1 MTKKRRIVELY
12 NFLKLARMSRM
23 TDGERVAFCRLLRQM
38 KPVATEVSEAVQDAI
53 EKAREELKDEREV
66 MAFADRAVDDLIG
79 QDVDI
84 AINTMTQEA
93 FDHLTLSNDWTFAQI
108 DELETELVAK
118 EKDDN

>member
-23 TDGERVAFCRLLRQM
+23 TDDERIAFCRLLRQM

-53 EKAREELKDEREV
+53 GKAREELNDEREV
-66 MAFADRAVDDLIG
+66 MAFADRAVEDLIS
-79 QDVDI
+79 QDADI
-84 AINTMTQEA
+84 AIGTMTQEA
-93 FDHLTLSNDWTFAQI
+93 FDHLVLSNDWTFAQI

-118 EKDDN
+118 QTEEN